1 LSGLVSRLV
10 EAGGGEIETETTVA
24 EGMTLLGHLRKLV
37 ASERIQE
44 RGVGDQGTTAY
55 IFISGEVKI
64 TTTPG
69 DRTHCGV
76 ASLGKTLTARAES
89 RSGRPYLP
97 LVHTVSRTDTLAVR
111 SYVLD

>member
-1 LSGLVSRLV
+1 
-10 EAGGGEIETETTVA
+10 
-24 EGMTLLGHLRKLV
+24 M
-37 ASERIQE
+37 
-44 RGVGDQGTTAY
+44 GDQGTTAY
-55 IFISGEVKI
+55 ILISGEVKI

-111 SYVLD
+111 SYVLDQLTRSEPSLPEAIPRNLASG